1 MSYIENS
8 LAKDEKILKEIKLHW
23 INYISCICWFIFWS
37 YVFIWVSLANGK
49 GEDILQFL
57 VGLCLF
63 YEVYMFFRLYLTERV
78 MTNKRVVYKEGI
90 ISRYTEELKDNR
102 IESIEVKQSIFGR
115 LFDYGD
121 VVFSGIGA
129 SKVIFKAV
137 DDPITVK
144 REVDEILYKMKE

>member
-1 MSYIENS
+1 
-8 LAKDEKILKEIKLHW
+8 
-23 INYISCICWFIFWS
+23 
-37 YVFIWVSLANGK
+37 
-49 GEDILQFL
+49 
-57 VGLCLF
+57 
-63 YEVYMFFRLYLTERV
+63 MFFRLYLTERV

-137 DDPITVK
+137 DDPITIK